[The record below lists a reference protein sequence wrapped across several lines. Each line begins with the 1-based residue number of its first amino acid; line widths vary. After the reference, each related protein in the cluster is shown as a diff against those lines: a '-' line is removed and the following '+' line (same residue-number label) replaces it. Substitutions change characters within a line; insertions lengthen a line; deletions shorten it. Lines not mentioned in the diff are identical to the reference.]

1 MTSSRI
7 LYTPPALVLAALLAC
22 GPKPETAAPTAEPTA
37 ATPTTPVADEPEP
50 AEAEPAVDPAD
61 AKLAEILAAPHRSA
75 DNRARD
81 AARHPAETLAFF
93 GVKPEQTVIELWP
106 GGGWYTEILG
116 PYVKDEGKLIV
127 TVYDPKGPEKYY
139 GTGQAKKMLER
150 LEAEKDVLG
159 DVQTVVVPQK
169 VTIGKDGKVSKIKVQ
184 KFQLAPAG
192 TADVVLTFRNSH
204 GWFNN
209 GAEKLVYAAAFE
221 ALKPGGVFGVV
232 QHRAPEG
239 SDPKETSKKGYLPEA
254 SVIAA
259 AESVGFQLAEKSEV
273 NANPKDTHDHPDGVW
288 NLPPSLR
295 GGDVDRDK
303 YVAIGESD
311 RMTLKFIKPEAGAA
325 VP

>member
-7 LYTPPALVLAALLAC
+7 LYTTPVLAAALALAC
-22 GPKPETAAPTAEPTA
+22 GPKGETAPPTTDPAA
-37 ATPTTPVADEPEP
+37 ATPAPGTDAPEP
-50 AEAEPAVDPAD
+50 TEAEAAADPAG
-61 AKLAEILAAPHRSA
+61 AKLAEILASPHRSA

-93 GVKPEQTVIELWP
+93 GVKPENTVVELWP
-106 GGGWYTEILG
+106 GGGWYTEILA

-127 TVYDPKGPEKYY
+127 TIYDPKGPEAYY
-139 GTGQAKKMLER
+139 GTGQAKTMLER
-150 LEAEKDVLG
+150 FEKEKDVLG
-159 DVQTVVVPQK
+159 DVGTVTVPQK
-169 VTIGKDGKVSKIKVQ
+169 VTIGKDGKVSKIEIQ
-184 KFQLAPAG
+184 KFSLAPAG
-192 TADVVLTFRNSH
+192 SVDVVLTFRNSH

-209 GAEKLVYAAAFE
+209 DVEKLIYGAAFD
-221 ALKPGGVFGVV
+221 ALKPGGTFGVV

-239 SDPKETSKKGYLPEA
+239 ADPHETSKKGYLPEA

-259 AESVGFQLAEKSEV
+259 AEAVGFKLAEKSEV

-295 GGDVDRDK
+295 GGEADKDK
-303 YVAIGESD
+303 YTAIGESD
-311 RMTLKFIKPEAGAA
+311 RMTLKFIKPDGAKS